1 MNIVMKCMLVMLVCA
16 SLVPLVQASQC
27 SGAFTSTLSE
37 GNTDL
42 AGAEAGPYGTVC
54 VDTTSTTTATIT
66 FTSFSDF
73 LFGDGS
79 AAGVNVN
86 AGSFAE
92 SFSSESRGGSTL
104 SGVFKDFSSGTADG
118 FGTFNLL
125 LDNNNFSPDD
135 RADTIVFTVTNLSGT
150 WASAA
155 DVLAGNAG
163 GFDAVAHMMALNG
176 NPVDCSDCVTGFAAE
191 GGAASVPEPRSYGL
205 VLSGLMVFG
214 IVVFR
219 RRRLAD

>member
-1 MNIVMKCMLVMLVCA
+1 MNIVMKCMLVMFVCA

-27 SGAFTSTLSE
+27 SGAFTSTLSK
-37 GNTDL
+37 GYTAL

-66 FTSFSDF
+66 STSFSDF

-86 AGSFAE
+86 AGSFTE
-92 SFSSESRGGSTL
+92 SFSSESQGGSTL

-125 LDNNNFSPDD
+125 FDNNSFSPGD
-135 RADTIVFTVTNLSGT
+135 RRT
-150 WASAA
+150 
-155 DVLAGNAG
+155 
-163 GFDAVAHMMALNG
+163 
-176 NPVDCSDCVTGFAAE
+176 
-191 GGAASVPEPRSYGL
+191 
-205 VLSGLMVFG
+205 
-214 IVVFR
+214 
-219 RRRLAD
+219 